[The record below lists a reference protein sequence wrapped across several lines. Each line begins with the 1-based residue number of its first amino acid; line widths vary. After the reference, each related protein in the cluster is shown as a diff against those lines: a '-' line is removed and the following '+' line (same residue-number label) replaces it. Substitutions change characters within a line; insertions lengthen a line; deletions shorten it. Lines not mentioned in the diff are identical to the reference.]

1 MSVAAGPGRGGRPG
15 HARAPPPAADE
26 DQKNL
31 TSAHRLGHALN
42 EDIDM
47 GKKNTTAITTTGR
60 PSNALVVKRDVPFRF
75 ERRLVVAEAVY
86 RVPALRPTEDGPWS
100 QEADKIAWT
109 DADTGYGII
118 IRRSPL
124 KLNLC
129 GYVGINPNH
138 PLFGF
143 DRSSIRAVG
152 VDAHGGID
160 YASPCQKYEPEH
172 VSICHVTESLLPA
185 GQTQRVFANE
195 AADHDDAWWIGFS
208 CDKAGDLVPR
218 PNGIGHGSMADAQA
232 GLLEQAYRDE
242 AYVYH
247 QCMSLAIQLRAIE
260 EGRAP
265 EPHAI
270 DVPPVGVNFGAE
282 RG

>member
-1 MSVAAGPGRGGRPG
+1 
-15 HARAPPPAADE
+15 
-26 DQKNL
+26 
-31 TSAHRLGHALN
+31 
-42 EDIDM
+42 M
-47 GKKNTTAITTTGR
+47 GKKKNNAAITTTGTS
-60 PSNALVVKRDVPFRF
+60 SNALVVKRDVPVRF

-86 RVPALRPTEDGPWS
+86 RVSALRPTEAGPWS

-124 KLNLC
+124 MLNLC
-129 GYVGINPNH
+129 GYVGVGPDH
-138 PLFGF
+138 PLAGF
-143 DRSSIRAVG
+143 NRSSIRAVG

-160 YASPCQKYEPEH
+160 YASPCQKHEPEH
-172 VSICHVTESLLPA
+172 VSICHVSESLLPA
-185 GQTQRVFANE
+185 GQTQRMYAN
-195 AADHDDAWWIGFS
+195 AAVEHGDDAWWIGFS

-232 GLLEQAYRDE
+232 GLLEQVYRDE

-247 QCMSLAIQLRAIE
+247 QCMSLAMQLRAIE

-270 DVPPVGVNFGAE
+270 DVPPVGITFGAE